1 MKKTYQRLPESE
13 LDIMLV
19 LWNHTPPMNRMEIEK
34 VINTKKSL
42 APTTILSLLARL
54 EAKNFVEVTKQG
66 KMNLYTPLVSQSDY
80 QAHESQSVLE
90 KLYGNSLK
98 KFVTSLYQ
106 GKKVSSEE
114 IQNLSDVLKEL
125 EDREK

>member
-19 LWNHTPPMNRMEIEK
+19 LWNGTPPMTRPEIEK
-34 VINTKKSL
+34 VINTRKNL
-42 APTTILSLLARL
+42 APTTILSLLTRL
-54 EAKNFVEVTKQG
+54 ESKKFVEVTKQG
-66 KMNLYTPLVSQSDY
+66 KMNLYTPLISQTDY

-98 KFVTSLYQ
+98 FY
-106 GKKVSSEE
+106 
-114 IQNLSDVLKEL
+114 I
-125 EDREK
+125 

>member
-1 MKKTYQRLPESE
+1 MKKTYQRLTGSE

-19 LWNHTPPMNRMEIEK
+19 LWTGTPPMTRPEIEK
-34 VINTKKSL
+34 VINTKKNL
-42 APTTILSLLARL
+42 APTTILALLTRL

-66 KMNLYTPLVSQSDY
+66 KMNLYTPLVSQTDY
-80 QAHESQSVLE
+80 QAHESRSVLE

-106 GKKVSSEE
+106 GKKISSEE
-114 IQNLSDVLKEL
+114 IQDLSDFLKEL
-125 EDREK
+125 DDREE